1 MSIIK
6 PQISNKLIHI
16 HDFSSYAQNHLLE
29 EAPICEI
36 ESYEERVE
44 SGNFYNIEIQKSIFK
59 NCVFRNCS
67 FENTSFIDVIFECCD
82 LSNCKFTGSYFERC
96 RFSSCKCIG
105 IDMSGSIVKQV
116 SFELSNF
123 QFSNFNKIKMT
134 DALFKSVNF
143 TESSMSEAKLNR
155 FEAVKSKFIKN
166 NLFKTMLAGVDFTDS
181 EFVAPTVSAPPVEL
195 KGAVINTSQ
204 AIDLIGLWG
213 VVVKQF

>member
-6 PQISNKLIHI
+6 PQTLNKLTHI
-16 HDFSSYAQNHLLE
+16 HDFSSYAQNCLLE
-29 EAPICEI
+29 EEPICEI
-36 ESYEERVE
+36 KSIEERVE
-44 SGNFYNIEIQKSIFK
+44 NENFYSIETEKSIFK
-59 NCVFRNCS
+59 NCVFNNCS
-67 FENTSFIDVIFECCD
+67 FENSSFIDVIFECCD

-123 QFSNFNKIKMT
+123 QYSNFNKIKMT
-134 DALFKSVNF
+134 DVIFESVDF
-143 TESSMSEAKLNR
+143 SESSMSEAKLNR

-166 NLFKTMLAGVDFTDS
+166 NMFRTMLAGVDFTDN
-181 EFVAPTVSAPPVEL
+181 EFVAPTMSAPPVEL

-213 VVVKQF
+213 VVVK